1 MNRTEQE
8 VFLALEV
15 LCLSSGYAH
24 ALAHLC
30 FRDNFIKVGD
40 KLEAKD
46 LACMSSDERL
56 CRTETSVLIGLMV
69 KGKSYLDMVEP
80 KTLSEMIQRSD
91 ELLAELHETMNQA
104 FQPIFM
110 ESIKEGSIINPFK
123 SGIAQRESIFYSA
136 ESAYEFQFRDF
147 VLDKYRDDNDWFIT
161 NKDYS
166 IKDAVQILEGISAF
180 QSRHLIKSLDDMRLI
195 PMDKWTILPG
205 FMFSVDDIVKQSG
218 LKEKTVVSF
227 LNSLICPEN
236 IDNNAFNSID
246 DFNYTNAYP
255 LIKIAESNFLCFQ
268 GYGVA
273 QAFYETPFFWMNAD
287 KKYKDKASFNR
298 GQFTERFSRSRLE
311 SVFGNNRVL
320 ENVLIRKKGKTDIVG
335 EIDVLVL
342 FGDRAIV
349 LQAKSKKL
357 TLQARKGDELALT
370 KDFQQSVQ
378 ESYDQGLACTKFLL
392 SADYEL
398 IDKNGKELKLKY
410 KVKETYIACIVS
422 DHYPGLNFQARNFL
436 KYEDTEQIA
445 PPLVTDVFFLD
456 VLCEMLQ
463 SPLLFIS
470 YLNRRLRY
478 FEQVMSSNEF
488 SVLGY
493 HLRRNLWIQN
503 DEFFYLHDDIST
515 DLDIAML
522 SKRVGLKGAT
532 TPPGL
537 LTKVC
542 NVDLPLGKLLKEIE
556 SRELPS
562 IIEFGL
568 LVFTFSEETIKQL
581 NNGIKRICTL
591 TKNDGHQHDFTIAIA
606 DTGITIHSNDSQME
620 AAVKRLEGHCSI
632 RKYACKS
639 KRWFG
644 VLLSSAPDCR
654 LRNGVKLE
662 FDYEYSEDMEKCLSE
677 MPQAPVL
684 KDGKIHDFSGLP
696 RKKLGRNDP
705 CPCGSGLK
713 FKRCC
718 I

>member
-1 MNRTEQE
+1 
-8 VFLALEV
+8 
-15 LCLSSGYAH
+15 
-24 ALAHLC
+24 
-30 FRDNFIKVGD
+30 
-40 KLEAKD
+40 
-46 LACMSSDERL
+46 
-56 CRTETSVLIGLMV
+56 
-69 KGKSYLDMVEP
+69 
-80 KTLSEMIQRSD
+80 
-91 ELLAELHETMNQA
+91 
-104 FQPIFM
+104 
-110 ESIKEGSIINPFK
+110 
-123 SGIAQRESIFYSA
+123 
-136 ESAYEFQFRDF
+136 
-147 VLDKYRDDNDWFIT
+147 
-161 NKDYS
+161 
-166 IKDAVQILEGISAF
+166 
-180 QSRHLIKSLDDMRLI
+180 
-195 PMDKWTILPG
+195 
-205 FMFSVDDIVKQSG
+205 
-218 LKEKTVVSF
+218 
-227 LNSLICPEN
+227 
-236 IDNNAFNSID
+236 
-246 DFNYTNAYP
+246 
-255 LIKIAESNFLCFQ
+255 
-268 GYGVA
+268 
-273 QAFYETPFFWMNAD
+273 
-287 KKYKDKASFNR
+287 
-298 GQFTERFSRSRLE
+298 
-311 SVFGNNRVL
+311 
-320 ENVLIRKKGKTDIVG
+320 
-335 EIDVLVL
+335 
-342 FGDRAIV
+342 
-349 LQAKSKKL
+349 
-357 TLQARKGDELALT
+357 
-370 KDFQQSVQ
+370 
-378 ESYDQGLACTKFLL
+378 
-392 SADYEL
+392 
-398 IDKNGKELKLKY
+398 
-410 KVKETYIACIVS
+410 
-422 DHYPGLNFQARNFL
+422 
-436 KYEDTEQIA
+436 
-445 PPLVTDVFFLD
+445 
-456 VLCEMLQ
+456 
-463 SPLLFIS
+463 
-470 YLNRRLRY
+470 
-478 FEQVMSSNEF
+478 MSSNEF

-542 NVDLPLGKLLKEIE
+542 NVDLLLGKLLKEIE